1 MIDVLTTRPLNSHL
15 DMTGVLKGSSTVST
29 AAKAEI
35 TRAISE
41 WVRSLPKSEAR
52 KPSVIVSGVSYSP
65 LQILEEV
72 QRETEFGQEFLAGLF
87 EVNKRLGGTR
97 HGSSI
102 LALIRAS
109 TL

>member
-1 MIDVLTTRPLNSHL
+1 
-15 DMTGVLKGSSTVST
+15 MTPVLKGCSTVPA

-35 TRAISE
+35 TRAISA

-52 KPSVIVSGVSYSP
+52 KPSVFVAGVSYSP

-72 QRETEFGQEFLAGLF
+72 QKETEFGREFLAGLY
-87 EVNKRLGGTR
+87 EVNRRSGGTR

-109 TL
+109 TI

>member
-1 MIDVLTTRPLNSHL
+1 
-15 DMTGVLKGSSTVST
+15 
-29 AAKAEI
+29 
-35 TRAISE
+35 
-41 WVRSLPKSEAR
+41 
-52 KPSVIVSGVSYSP
+52 VSGVSYSP

-72 QRETEFGQEFLAGLF
+72 QRETEFGQEFLAGLY
-87 EVNKRLGGTR
+87 EVNQRLGGTR